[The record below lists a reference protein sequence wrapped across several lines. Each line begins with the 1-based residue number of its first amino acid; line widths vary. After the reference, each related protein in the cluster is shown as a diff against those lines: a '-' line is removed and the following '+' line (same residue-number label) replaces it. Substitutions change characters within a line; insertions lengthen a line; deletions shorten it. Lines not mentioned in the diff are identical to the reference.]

1 MNKELCSFYNLQA
14 LPFTKEIQTGNLYK
28 LPSITSSLKKLKLL
42 IETRGIG
49 TLTGKSGTGKSC
61 IIRMLEKEL
70 HSGLYKVL
78 YICHSSI
85 GILEFYCHLCHAL
98 GLETSIRRGNM
109 FRVIKERIITLNK
122 SNRIHP
128 VLILD
133 EAHLLSNDILK
144 DLRLLTNFEI
154 DSYNALT
161 ILLCGQE
168 NLNQKF
174 GLSILEP
181 LANSISISV
190 NIKSLPKEESFS
202 YVEQCI
208 TLAGGQTNLYT
219 KGALNLIHQA
229 SGGVMRNINTI
240 ANSSLIKAFLSKSVQ
255 VETEHVQT
263 VIER

>member
-1 MNKELCSFYNLQA
+1 MNREICSFYNLTG
-14 LPFTKEIQTGNLYK
+14 LPFTKEIDTDNLQK
-28 LPSITSSLKKLKLL
+28 LPSVETSLKKLKLL
-42 IETRGIG
+42 VETRGIG
-49 TLTGKSGTGKSC
+49 TLTGKSGAGKSC
-61 IIRMLEKEL
+61 MIRLLQSEL
-70 HSGLYKVL
+70 NTGLYKIL

-85 GILEFYCHLCHAL
+85 AILGFYCHLCNSL
-98 GLETSIRRGNM
+98 GLETGIRRDIM
-109 FRVIKERIITLNK
+109 FRAIKDRILTLNK

-133 EAHLLSNDILK
+133 EAHLLGNDILR
-144 DLRLLTNFEI
+144 DIRLLTNFEI

-161 ILLCGQE
+161 VLLCGQE

-190 NIKSLPKEESFS
+190 SINSLPKEESFS
-202 YVEQCI
+202 YIEQRV
-208 TLAGGQTNLYT
+208 TSKGGTANLFT

-240 ANSSLIKAFLSKSVQ
+240 ANSALIKAFLSKNSQ
-255 VETEHVQT
+255 VETEHVQS

>member
-1 MNKELCSFYNLQA
+1 MNREICSFYNLTH
-14 LPFTKEIQTGNLYK
+14 LPFTKEIETDNLQK
-28 LPSITSSLKKLKLL
+28 LPSVDTALKKMKLL

-61 IIRMLEKEL
+61 ILRLLQSEL
-70 HSGLYKVL
+70 NTGLYKVL

-85 GILEFYCHLCHAL
+85 AILGFYCHLCHSL
-98 GLETSIRRGNM
+98 GLEAGARRDIM
-109 FRVIKERIITLNK
+109 FRVIKDRILTLNK

-133 EAHLLSNDILK
+133 EAHLLGNDILK

-161 ILLCGQE
+161 VLLCGQE

-190 NIKSLPKEESFS
+190 TINNLPKEESFS
-202 YVEQCI
+202 YVEQRVNSS
-208 TLAGGQTNLYT
+208 GGTINLYT

-240 ANSSLIKAFLSKSVQ
+240 ANGALIKAFLSKSSQ
-255 VETEHVQT
+255 IETEHVQS